1 MISSP
6 LFKFNPSFSCL
17 ILSQVQIIEFNSY
30 GTSWQWTAKILGN
43 THNGGNERDS
53 AKIAKESSPEIQR

>member
-6 LFKFNPSFSCL
+6 SLKFNPSFSCL

-30 GTSWQWTAKILGN
+30 GTRWQKTAKILEN
-43 THNGGNERDS
+43 AHNGGNELDS
-53 AKIAKESSPEIQR
+53 AKIAKETPPEIQR